1 MDKERNTM
9 KKTKNTPVKYTE
21 KALAYFQEMNDQ
33 DEFMTEP
40 VNGNYI
46 DYLLGDVGYN
56 AHDGL
61 TMDTE
66 FEDLG
71 DESDW
76 FMD

>member
-1 MDKERNTM
+1 M
-9 KKTKNTPVKYTE
+9 KKTKTKNTPIKYTE

-40 VNGNYI
+40 VNGDYV
-46 DYLLGDVGYN
+46 DYLLGDMGNNSYQ
-56 AHDGL
+56 G
-61 TMDTE
+61 TQMDTE

-71 DESDW
+71 DASDW